1 MPSADGA
8 SETVTIT
15 CGAGELLMAEELVP
29 TLAKKPTTSI
39 TCGPGEELRKLTDIV
54 NGKGKNAWVFN
65 YALPA
70 DLDSNG

>member
-1 MPSADGA
+1 MADN
-8 SETVTIT
+8 
-15 CGAGELLMAEELVP
+15 LVLI
-29 TLAKKPTTSI
+29 LAKKPPTSI
-39 TCGPGEELRKLTDIV
+39 TCGSGKAPKKLTDIA

>member
-1 MPSADGA
+1 M
-8 SETVTIT
+8 
-15 CGAGELLMAEELVP
+15 LMAEELVP
-29 TLAKKPTTSI
+29 TLAKKPPTSI
-39 TCGPGEELRKLTDIV
+39 TCGPGKESRKLADIA

>member
-1 MPSADGA
+1 M
-8 SETVTIT
+8 

-29 TLAKKPTTSI
+29 TLAKKPPKSI
-39 TCGPGEELRKLTDIV
+39 TCGPGEEPRKVSDIA
-54 NGKGKNAWVFN
+54 NGKGKNAWVLN